1 MLSWGGNALHS
12 SSFGAGLCIFLFRS
26 VGNMVYFK
34 TEMLPWGKVGK
45 AVTAAL
51 SPWGCGT
58 VKCLIGVRREM
69 CVSWTEL
76 KGL

>member
-34 TEMLPWGKVGK
+34 TEMLPWGKVGR
-45 AVTAAL
+45 AVTAAFKL
-51 SPWGCGT
+51 WDSKVPDRCQKGNVC
-58 VKCLIGVRREM
+58 
-69 CVSWTEL
+69 EL
-76 KGL
+76 G